1 MLKRIGLL
9 LLIVIC
15 SGTQACAPGLF
26 QGKKKI
32 SWTRPPEAV
41 EEKEKEAPCIPKP
54 GTALRDQKIIESLKS
69 KYNKDIQDLQ
79 LKVEKLQNENMQLV
93 QSVEAQQH
101 DIAKKDHTI
110 TLQQKVIQLLDDPQK
125 TIETGLRKQIE
136 SLNLADS
143 EDLSKVKD
151 VKFVFWDQLL
161 FEPGKAE
168 ITPKGTELLT
178 KLSKDLIERYDNCN
192 ILVEGHT
199 DDRPVGKKSPFDS
212 NWELSTA
219 RATAVVRFLQNKA
232 GIDPARL
239 SATGYSQY
247 RPAAT
252 NDSIEGRRQNRRI
265 EIILSRKKMK
275 ENKAAV
281 DKKKAPMET
290 DQKLAPPPSPL
301 PAS

>member
-1 MLKRIGLL
+1 MRKWIGLL
-9 LLIVIC
+9 LLSVIWF
-15 SGTQACAPGLF
+15 STQACAPYFF

-32 SWTRPPEAV
+32 TWKRPPEVV
-41 EEKEKEAPCIPKP
+41 EKKAKEVTCPVDPVKNNKKALEKIKVEYDKEI
-54 GTALRDQKIIESLKS
+54 L
-69 KYNKDIQDLQ
+69 DLH

-93 QSVEAQQH
+93 QSVEAQQQ
-101 DIAKKDHTI
+101 DILKKDHTI

-136 SLNLADS
+136 SLNLSDFENIA
-143 EDLSKVKD
+143 KVKD

-168 ITPKGTELLT
+168 ITLKGSELLT
-178 KLSKDLIERYDNCN
+178 KLSKNLLERYSNCN

-199 DDRPVGKKSPFDS
+199 DDRPVGKKLQFES

-232 GIDPARL
+232 GIDPKRL

-247 RPAAT
+247 RPVAS
-252 NDSIEGRRQNRRI
+252 NDTVEGRRQNRRI
-265 EIILSRKKMK
+265 EIILSREKMK
-275 ENKAAV
+275 DDRPESNKKELPTAEQ
-281 DKKKAPMET
+281 KKET
-290 DQKLAPPPSPL
+290 STVPQ
-301 PAS
+301 